1 MPNMAPLTQDE
12 PCILLQTVEPGGK
25 LVEVASGL
33 VMASRVMHGARLAED
48 VAKVKLVVV
57 VPEYR
62 YAIPPFQPPGTDEGD
77 VLPLGD
83 CTSWLMTWPKNQIR
97 LGGGSSE
104 C

>member
-12 PCILLQTVEPGGK
+12 QCILLQTVEPGGK

-48 VAKVKLVVV
+48 VAKVKLVMV

-62 YAIPPFQPPGTDEGD
+62 YAMPP
-77 VLPLGD
+77 LS
-83 CTSWLMTWPKNQIR
+83 TSGHRRRRRFAPWGLHLMGYEMAEEPDSS
-97 LGGGSSE
+97 GGSSE

>member
-12 PCILLQTVEPGGK
+12 QCILLQTVEPGGK

-33 VMASRVMHGARLAED
+33 VMASRVMHGATLAED
-48 VAKVKLVVV
+48 VAKVKLVMV

-62 YAIPPFQPPGTDEGD
+62 YAIPPFQPPGTDEGN

-83 CTSWLMTWPKNQIR
+83 CTSWLMKWLKNQIC
-97 LGGGSSE
+97 LGGSSE

>member
-12 PCILLQTVEPGGK
+12 QCILLQTVEPGGK

-48 VAKVKLVVV
+48 VAKVKLVMV

-62 YAIPPFQPPGTDEGD
+62 YAIPPFNLRAQTKATFC
-77 VLPLGD
+77 PLGIAPHG
-83 CTSWLMTWPKNQIR
+83 L
-97 LGGGSSE
+97 
-104 C
+104 